1 MELEE
6 KNTELE
12 ESARKIRKIH
22 EDEMKIMKVKI
33 DRLEK
38 ENRMVKDDMTAM
50 GIENNRLSTLALK
63 RDEDNETISNVLEQ
77 ISCDYEDLQKAF
89 DSQKCPK
96 DDKILALR
104 KTAKAL
110 EAENQLLN
118 EERMIKARDNANIH
132 NNLLKKLTKIEDT
145 CKLHETKISELE
157 YENKVLNERYN
168 RLEEEKINVLREM
181 TKVERALEA
190 CEDKVTLLKQGS
202 THIYLFLH
210 PFAPDHLLLNYLAF
224 VIFSRRSF

>member
-202 THIYLFLH
+202 TLIYLFLH
-210 PFAPDHLLLNYLAF
+210 PLAPDHLLLNFFAF
-224 VIFSRRSF
+224 VIFSRHSF

>member
-6 KNTELE
+6 KNTGLE

-22 EDEMKIMKVKI
+22 EDEMTIMKEKI
-33 DRLEK
+33 DRLVT
-38 ENRMVKDDMTAM
+38 ENRMVNDDMTAM
-50 GIENNRLSTLALK
+50 GIENKRLSTLALK

-132 NNLLKKLTKIEDT
+132 NNLLKKLTKIEDK
-145 CKLHETKISELE
+145 CKLHETKISQLE
-157 YENKVLNERYN
+157 YENKILSERYN

-190 CEDKVTLLKQGS
+190 CEDKVTLLKQGITLICLFVHPS
-202 THIYLFLH
+202 PPDYLLF
-210 PFAPDHLLLNYLAF
+210 NNSAF
-224 VIFSRRSF
+224 KILSSLSL